1 MVNEFIT
8 ALQFL
13 TRLRLV
19 REPDC
24 DMATFGRSVRFFP
37 LVGCVAG
44 ILMAIAALFTAGWL
58 PGTVRSTLLVFL
70 AVLLTGGL
78 HCDGLMDTADGM
90 MSGRPRERALEIM
103 KDSRVG
109 AFGVIAIIFLLL
121 GKWSLIH
128 DMPES
133 LLPYALVSMMTIGR
147 FAMTVAIVYFPY
159 ARPEGMG
166 KAFAEYACKKS
177 FFFSALTIA
186 GMVLGFY
193 FAGGIFVAGVTVVAS
208 LAALLFSLWAGH
220 RLTRFLGGLTGDT
233 YGAVTELSEM
243 LTLVVFL
250 LAAYVK

>member
-1 MVNEFIT
+1 VVNEFIT

-24 DMATFGRSVRFFP
+24 DMAAFGRSVRFFS

-44 ILMAIAALFTAGWL
+44 ILLAIAALLTAGWL

-70 AVLLTGGL
+70 AVLITGGL
-78 HCDGLMDTADGM
+78 HCDGLMDTADGV
-90 MSGRPRERALEIM
+90 MSGRSRERVLEIM

-133 LLPYALVSMMTIGR
+133 LLVYALVSMMAIGR
-147 FAMTVAIVYFPY
+147 FAMTAVIVFFPY

-166 KAFAEYACKKS
+166 KAFAEHAGKSS
-177 FFFSALTIA
+177 FFVAALTLA
-186 GMVLGFY
+186 GMVLVFY
-193 FAGGIFVAGVTVVAS
+193 FVGGVFVACVAVGAS
-208 LAALLFSLWAGH
+208 LAALLFALWAGS

-243 LTLVVFL
+243 LVLAVFL
-250 LAAYVK
+250 MAAYVK